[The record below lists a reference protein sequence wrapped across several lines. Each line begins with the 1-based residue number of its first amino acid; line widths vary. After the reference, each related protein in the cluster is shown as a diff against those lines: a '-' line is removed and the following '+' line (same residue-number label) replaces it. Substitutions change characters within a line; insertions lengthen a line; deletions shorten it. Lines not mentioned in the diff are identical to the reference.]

1 MTRKRFEK
9 KMMAAGVS
17 RDAARVLARRRPSL
31 FTYDQWF
38 SCLHLGVAFRSFGRY
53 CLRVGA
59 AFSDLLRT
67 AEFACGEVSQNE

>member
-17 RDAARVLARRRPSL
+17 RNAARVLARRCPL
-31 FTYDQWF
+31 FFTYDQWF
-38 SCLHLGVAFRSFGRY
+38 SCCHLGVVFRSFGRY
-53 CLRVGA
+53 CLRVGDA
-59 AFSDLLRT
+59 LSDLFPA